1 MRRRGFVACWFR
13 RPASCE
19 SAASAKKSCD
29 DRAAFWQ
36 PRHGGKQRAHV
47 QTECDRQCGPS
58 NLCSQRSS
66 PSSGS
71 EGSSYPSTTMR
82 MTQSP
87 KSRRPRSS
95 SAAHIQRA
103 HRGLRCLHPHLMA
116 CGVVQRRC
124 SQASSRAEKPM
135 SHEQRSREVWSSSSG
150 GEPKSRGR
158 LSLPQHFTSTR
169 RPLSSSRPAHPCL
182 SRCSA
187 RCIGSATPRPLAA
200 CRTRMRA
207 DLQRCSGIRQARRH
221 ARDSFGLNGCERS
234 AGSSVSTAARGRS
247 ARRYLS
253 TSHSAQI
260 PRRPGTLSPLCH
272 ARIQH
277 VDLRARPGRHR
288 ELGRLRLGPESR
300 ACSTKV
306 RTSPDRM
313 AGGRRSGG
321 RAIHRQKGARAR
333 ARDLGDGVWGREGR
347 VALCRMRPRRPSGR

>member
-1 MRRRGFVACWFR
+1 
-13 RPASCE
+13 
-19 SAASAKKSCD
+19 
-29 DRAAFWQ
+29 
-36 PRHGGKQRAHV
+36 
-47 QTECDRQCGPS
+47 
-58 NLCSQRSS
+58 
-66 PSSGS
+66 
-71 EGSSYPSTTMR
+71 
-82 MTQSP
+82 MT
-87 KSRRPRSS
+87 
-95 SAAHIQRA
+95 
-103 HRGLRCLHPHLMA
+103 
-116 CGVVQRRC
+116 
-124 SQASSRAEKPM
+124 
-135 SHEQRSREVWSSSSG
+135 HEQCSREVWSSSSG

-200 CRTRMRA
+200 CQTRMRA

-288 ELGRLRLGPESR
+288 ELGRPRQRLSNRHRELGRPRLGPDTR

-306 RTSPDRM
+306 RTSPDRT

-321 RAIHRQKGARAR
+321 RASHRQKGAR

-347 VALCRMRPRRPSGR
+347 VALCRMRARRPSGR